1 MSISL
6 VYPAGGERSAPRSSI
21 AAIVSAEADHRI
33 ANSLSIIAGLVR
45 MHRSAVAARDAPLS
59 AADACALFDEV
70 AERISAVGQL
80 HRMMARTSRG
90 GSLDLGD
97 YLRDIAEGL
106 SATLPSAGRV
116 APMRYALRACPI
128 ASERALW
135 IGLVVG
141 EAITNAIKYAHPS
154 GVPVRIC
161 VACQRL
167 SGGLIAV
174 DVRDDGVGFP
184 EGFDPRR
191 DGGLGLRLVR
201 TLADRLRGRVEFSDD
216 GVGLRVRLIAPE
228 HATG

>member
-6 VYPAGGERSAPRSSI
+6 VYPAAGEKLAPRSSI
-21 AAIVSAEADHRI
+21 AALISAEADHRI
-33 ANSLSIIAGLVR
+33 ANSLSIVAGLVR
-45 MHRSAVAARDAPLS
+45 LHRSAVATRDGPLS
-59 AADACALFDEV
+59 VADACDLFDEI
-70 AERISAVGQL
+70 AARIAAVGQL
-80 HRMMARTSRG
+80 HRMMARAVRG

-97 YLRDIAEGL
+97 YLHDIAEGL
-106 SATLPSAGRV
+106 SATLSYAGRV
-116 APMRYALRACPI
+116 APLQYSLRPCPI

-154 GVPVRIC
+154 GVPVRIS

-174 DVRDDGVGFP
+174 DVRDDGIGFP

-228 HATG
+228 QATG